1 MLASLVAA
9 LLTVAPL
16 REAVA
21 LATTVEDLKQRLA
34 ATQLVEFEEVGGPP
48 GQIHVKLRKP
58 VPARELAAAMKWPR
72 AYIVSTGV
80 HQSSWHVIVWHEDL
94 GDNRF
99 APVEPTVGSWVFTRV
114 NVDGR
119 PESDALPPL
128 SIPGS
133 PAYDVE
139 RYAANVTRFTIEVI
153 DPERHRAAFLL
164 ADDLAKLREG
174 IASAKTVAALK
185 EHLARNP
192 LVENVGESSGRVQVR
207 LRKPVN
213 ATLFSKAMQWKR
225 PYIIGDLHQRNWKLE
240 VWKSDRKDSRGPR
253 IATVAPAVGA
263 WVFVDVVIASRP
275 IGELPKLSAGTSVA
289 FDAGRHA
296 ADVVAF
302 DINHRVNTR

>member
-21 LATTVEDLKQRLA
+21 LASTVEDLKQRLA

-80 HQSSWHVIVWHEDL
+80 HQSSWHVMVWHEDL

-174 IASAKTVAALK
+174 IAW
-185 EHLARNP
+185 HRD
-192 LVENVGESSGRVQVR
+192 
-207 LRKPVN
+207 
-213 ATLFSKAMQWKR
+213 M
-225 PYIIGDLHQRNWKLE
+225 
-240 VWKSDRKDSRGPR
+240 KDPHGPR
-253 IATVAPAVGA
+253 IDTVAPAVGA
-263 WVFVDVVIASRP
+263 RVFVDVVIASRP